1 MLLVTKIMPTLTAL
15 MKSTAMM
22 GGGIS
27 SAPTMDR
34 HSIAD
39 ATIWHCSIIA
49 TIFLLHYRTMCH
61 IATFPIYMAF
71 SDLAWYGTIGT
82 VYHWYTQTYY
92 HDTQCEY
99 KSCEVECSCADAG
112 SSGCVGN
119 VGKSH
124 RNQHE
129 RTLMAALPHSTTMLH
144 SE

>member
-1 MLLVTKIMPTLTAL
+1 MFSSIQGLLELNSDAAGDKNYADIDSVDEVD
-15 MKSTAMM
+15 SDD
-22 GGGIS
+22 GRGIS

-49 TIFLLHYRTMCH
+49 TIFFLHYRTMCH

-99 KSCEVECSCADAG
+99 KSVL
-112 SSGCVGN
+112 V
-119 VGKSH
+119 
-124 RNQHE
+124 R
-129 RTLMAALPHSTTMLH
+129 
-144 SE
+144 